1 MNTARKIIELTKPY
15 WRKVLLAIVLGF
27 MSSAILGVLTWLI
40 KPALDIVFVEKR
52 YEYFTFL
59 PLGVVVLFSIKG
71 LLHFGQQYL
80 MLSEGLRL
88 IRDVQ
93 DRLHRHILYMPVR
106 YFDRE
111 ASGVLMSRVI
121 NDVKMMGAI
130 FPDVVRAAV
139 IELPKIIV
147 LMGVALYRK
156 WDLTLLSIVLVPAIG
171 YGTRTLGRKVKHRS
185 FRAQSKLSFL
195 THRLSETIAGI
206 RVIKIFNQEIFRS
219 EKFMGENRS
228 VYGENVK
235 VIKAKEFAKLLT
247 DSFTGVA
254 IGMVLFYGGL
264 QVKQGGI
271 TPGDFATI
279 IAAIYFI
286 FAPVKKLGWAYTAL
300 QGIKAA
306 VERVE
311 HVLDTPMEQRG
322 GVKLS
327 GSFVKSVRF
336 ENLTLQYNPEDA
348 PALSGV
354 DLEILKGEALAVVGP
369 SGSGKTSLINL
380 IPRFYTP
387 TGGRVLIDDI
397 DLKDVELESLRGLI
411 GIVSQDVVLF
421 NDTVEE
427 NIMAGN
433 RGAAHEDVV
442 RAARMAYADEFILRM
457 PNGYN
462 TVVGERGL
470 TVSGGQ
476 RQRIAIAR
484 AILKNPPIL
493 ILDEATSSLDS
504 VSEALVQKALDGLMK
519 DRTTIIVAHRLSTV
533 RGADR
538 IVVLE
543 GGRILAVGRHEEL
556 IESNAVY
563 SKLYRMFSV
572 DTPPGP
578 PVNGGVGRP

>member
-15 WRKVLLAIVLGF
+15 WRRVLTAIVLGF
-27 MSSAILGVLTWLI
+27 MGSAILGALTWLI
-40 KPALDIVFVEKR
+40 KPALDVVFVEKR

-59 PLGVVVLFSIKG
+59 PLSVVVLFAVKG

-88 IRDVQ
+88 VRDIQ

-121 NDVKMMGAI
+121 SDVKMMGAI

-147 LMGVALYRK
+147 LLGVAFYRK
-156 WDLTLLSIVLVPAIG
+156 WDLTLISVVMVPAIG
-171 YGTRTLGRKVKHRS
+171 YSTRALGKKVKSRS
-185 FRAQSKLSFL
+185 FKAQSKLSFL
-195 THRLSETIAGI
+195 THRLSETISGI
-206 RVIKIFNQEIFRS
+206 RVIKVFNQETFRG
-219 EKFMGENRS
+219 EKFASENKS
-228 VYGENVK
+228 VYGENTK

-254 IGMVLFYGGL
+254 IGMVLYYGGL
-264 QVKQGGI
+264 QVQRGGI
-271 TPGDFATI
+271 TSGDFATI

-286 FAPVKKLGWAYTAL
+286 FSPVKKLGEAYTSL

-306 VERVE
+306 IERVE
-311 HVLDTPMEQRG
+311 HVLDTPIEERAG
-322 GVKLS
+322 I
-327 GSFVKSVRF
+327 KSIGFSKSLKF
-336 ENLTLQYNPEDA
+336 ENVTLAYNPEDA

-354 DLEILKGEALAVVGP
+354 DLEIFKGEALAVVGP

-387 TGGRVLIDDI
+387 TGGRVMIDGI
-397 DLKDVELESLRGLI
+397 DVKEVELESLRGLI

-433 RGAAHEDVV
+433 REVGREDVV
-442 RAARMAYADEFILRM
+442 RAASMAYADEFIRHM

-462 TVVGERGL
+462 TIVGERGL

-538 IVVLE
+538 IVVLQ

-556 IESNAVY
+556 IDSNAVY
-563 SKLYRMFSV
+563 SKLYRTFSG
-572 DTPPGP
+572 DQE
-578 PVNGGVGRP
+578 

>member
-1 MNTARKIIELTKPY
+1 MNTTRKIIELTKPY
-15 WRKVLLAIVLGF
+15 WRRVFLAIVMGF
-27 MSSAILGVLTWLI
+27 MGSAILGGITWLI
-40 KPALDIVFVEKR
+40 KPALDVVFVEKR
-52 YEYFTFL
+52 YEYFSFL
-59 PLGVVVLFSIKG
+59 PVAVIVLFSVKG

-93 DRLHRHILYMPVR
+93 NRLHRHILYIPVR

-121 NDVKMMGAI
+121 NDVKMMGGI
-130 FPDVVRAAV
+130 FSDVVRAAV
-139 IELPKIIV
+139 IELPKIVV
-147 LMGVALYRK
+147 LLGVALYRK

-171 YGTRTLGRKVKHRS
+171 YGTRKLGKKVKHRS
-185 FRAQSKLSFL
+185 LRAQGKLSFL
-195 THRLSETIAGI
+195 THRLSETISGI
-206 RVIKIFNQEIFRS
+206 RVIKVFNQEEFRGG
-219 EKFMGENRS
+219 KFTSENRS
-228 VYGENVK
+228 VYGENIK
-235 VIKAKEFAKLLT
+235 VIKAKEFTKLMT
-247 DSFTGVA
+247 DSLTGVA
-254 IGMVLFYGGL
+254 IGMVLFYGGI

-279 IAAIYFI
+279 ITAIYFI
-286 FAPVKKLGWAYTAL
+286 FSPVKNLGEAYTAL

-306 VERVE
+306 IERVE
-311 HVLDTPMEQRG
+311 HVLDTPMEERG
-322 GVKLS
+322 GIKFA
-327 GSFVKSVRF
+327 GFTKSLKF
-336 ENLTLQYNPEDA
+336 ENVTLRYNPEDA
-348 PALSGV
+348 PALNNV
-354 DLEILKGEALAVVGP
+354 VLEIKKGEALAVVGP

-387 TGGRVLIDDI
+387 TSGRVLIDGI
-397 DLKDVELESLRGLI
+397 DLKEADLENLRALI

-442 RAARMAYADEFILRM
+442 RAARMAYADEFIERM
-457 PNGYN
+457 PNGYD

-533 RGADR
+533 KGADR

-543 GGRILAVGRHEEL
+543 SGRILDIGRHEEL

-563 SKLYRMFSV
+563 SKLYRTFSS
-572 DTPPGP
+572 GEQ
-578 PVNGGVGRP
+578 GV